1 MDVGATFSVFRCFY
15 VYAFC
20 SCSVKV
26 NERQDMKDRTGRNGL
41 LRPPKRCESESPGVA
56 EGAGWYTTS

>member
-1 MDVGATFSVFRCFY
+1 MLRCFY

-26 NERQDMKDRTGRNGL
+26 NEREDVKDRTGRNGL
-41 LRPPKRCESESPGVA
+41 LRPPKPRDSEGPGVA
-56 EGAGWYTTS
+56 EGPGHYMAG